1 MTTVFASVCYCIV
14 GSNIGSPDKDALHV
28 LECDSETGAAKIVQS
43 VKGIEGT
50 TYFEISPQGRVL
62 WSAIRETSLGGEKR
76 TWAVSFELSG
86 NRIGKMT
93 KVVELK
99 CETPCHVALAPK
111 YALPSYAS
119 YSSGTYSVLSLCSTP
134 SRMVQSH
141 AVLPDDAVGPR
152 KDRQKKAY
160 AHQTFYTP
168 DGLLMGVCDLGCDRV
183 NFYGGVPSAEGG
195 RDLGKCVVS
204 LKADPGDGPRH
215 AIFSKCGRYLFVLN
229 ELSSSVT
236 GYAYEGGGKFRRTG
250 KWSAVP
256 EGTDPLSTKAAAIKL
271 TADGKVLMASNRGL
285 DSIAF
290 FEVKDDGTLEFRNL
304 AMLKGRFPRDFE
316 LMPGEKFMVVGH
328 KLSNEIQIYR
338 FDRAK
343 YALEP
348 VGDAVK
354 CFAPLCFKF
363 MRVPPFPETNL
374 LKQVFLFR
382 D

>member
-1 MTTVFASVCYCIV
+1 MTTILASVCYCIV
-14 GSNIGSPDKDALHV
+14 GSNQGSPSKDALHV
-28 LECDSETGAAKIVQS
+28 LECDSETGAARIVQT

-50 TYFEISPQGRVL
+50 TYFEISPQGRTL
-62 WSAIRETSLGGEKR
+62 WSAIGETSPDGERR
-76 TWAVSFELSG
+76 TWAVCFDLCG
-86 NRIGKMT
+86 GRIGKMT
-93 KVVELK
+93 KVVEL
-99 CETPCHVALAPK
+99 EGGTPCHVALDPK
-111 YALPSYAS
+111 SALPSYAT
-119 YSSGTYSVLSLCSTP
+119 YLSGTYSALGREVGAGSP
-134 SRMVQSH
+134 PVRHFERH
-141 AVLPDDAVGPR
+141 AVLLDDAVGPR

-168 DGLLMGVCDLGCDRV
+168 DGLLMGVCDLGCDRI
-183 NFYGGVPSAEGG
+183 NFHARALSADGSV
-195 RDLGKCVVS
+195 DLGRCVFA

-215 AIFSKCGRYLFVLN
+215 ATFSRCGRYLFVLN
-229 ELSSSVT
+229 ELSSSVAS
-236 GYAYEGGGKFRRTG
+236 YAYEGGKFTRIG

-256 EGTDPLSTKAAAIKL
+256 EGTDLLSTKAAAIKL

-290 FEVKDDGTLEFRNL
+290 FEVMDGGRLEFRNL

-348 VGDAVK
+348 VGEGIR

-363 MRVPPFPETNL
+363 MREPPFPAGNL
-374 LKQVFLFR
+374 AR
-382 D
+382 GER

>member
-1 MTTVFASVCYCIV
+1 M
-14 GSNIGSPDKDALHV
+14 L
-28 LECDSETGAAKIVQS
+28 
-43 VKGIEGT
+43 
-50 TYFEISPQGRVL
+50 
-62 WSAIRETSLGGEKR
+62 
-76 TWAVSFELSG
+76 
-86 NRIGKMT
+86 
-93 KVVELK
+93 
-99 CETPCHVALAPK
+99 
-111 YALPSYAS
+111 
-119 YSSGTYSVLSLCSTP
+119 
-134 SRMVQSH
+134 
-141 AVLPDDAVGPR
+141 
-152 KDRQKKAY
+152 
-160 AHQTFYTP
+160 
-168 DGLLMGVCDLGCDRV
+168 
-183 NFYGGVPSAEGG
+183 
-195 RDLGKCVVS
+195 
-204 LKADPGDGPRH
+204 
-215 AIFSKCGRYLFVLN
+215 IFSKCGRYLFVLN

-271 TADGKVLMASNRGL
+271 TADGKVLMAANRGL

-290 FEVKDDGTLEFRNL
+290 FEVKDNGTLEFRNL

-363 MRVPPFPETNL
+363 MRVQAARRGSLRVWSVQQPS
-374 LKQVFLFR
+374 
-382 D
+382 